1 LKNRQP
7 YSNALVSVKVVTLDH
22 FTYPKEI
29 IIDDAG
35 WGDLLLGVVVGAV
48 KPPDPRYME
57 RRIPTSSFQPP
68 NFGKKRYLD
77 DAVKIAEEIVEVM
90 QPDEQTHFEVSSSY
104 VLSSVRRYLQNRGFK
119 VEKVD
124 ATGELQEM
132 VQRGYVRWCVEAG
145 VPADLLKTKRR
156 FWTLLEWVAE
166 IPHLREGLVKT
177 GWASWQRKW
186 REEIYRKPQNMRG

>member
-1 LKNRQP
+1 LKNRQS
-7 YSNALVSVKVVTLDH
+7 YSNASVSVKVVTLDH

-48 KPPDPRYME
+48 KPPDRRYME

-68 NFGKKRYLD
+68 NFEKKRYLD
-77 DAVKIAEEIVEVM
+77 DAVKIAEEIIEVM

-177 GWASWQRKW
+177 GWASWQQKW
-186 REEIYRKPQNMRG
+186 REEIFKKPQNLRG

>member
-1 LKNRQP
+1 
-7 YSNALVSVKVVTLDH
+7 VKVVTLDH

-186 REEIYRKPQNMRG
+186 REEIYKKPQNMRG

>member
-1 LKNRQP
+1 LKNRQS

-22 FTYPKEI
+22 FTYPNEI
-29 IIDDAG
+29 IIDNAG

-48 KPPDPRYME
+48 KPPDRRYME
-57 RRIPTSSFQPP
+57 RRISTSAFQPP
-68 NFGKKRYLD
+68 NFEKKRYLD

-186 REEIYRKPQNMRG
+186 REEIYKKPQNLRG

>member
-1 LKNRQP
+1 LKNRQS

-22 FTYPKEI
+22 FTYPNEI
-29 IIDDAG
+29 IIDNAG

-48 KPPDPRYME
+48 KPPDRRYME

-68 NFGKKRYLD
+68 NFEKKRYLD

-124 ATGELQEM
+124 ATGELQEI

-186 REEIYRKPQNMRG
+186 REEIYKKAQNLRG